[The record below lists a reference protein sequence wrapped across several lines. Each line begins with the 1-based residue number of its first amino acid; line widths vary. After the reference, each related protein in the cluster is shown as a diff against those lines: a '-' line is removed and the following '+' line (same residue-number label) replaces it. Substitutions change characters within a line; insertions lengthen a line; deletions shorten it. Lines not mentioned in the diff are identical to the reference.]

1 MSIQDLIYIFTSSF
15 IALFPVMNPIG
26 GGFIVNGFLQDLD
39 DAGRRTINK
48 KIVMNCLLIG
58 LGSLAA
64 GHLVLLLFGLAVP
77 VIQIG
82 GGIIICKTAW
92 EWLSE
97 SSSPTPNK
105 DKEKAIG
112 KLSVAD
118 IEGKLFYPISFP
130 TTIGPGSISVIF
142 ALMASTTVKGNL
154 LHTAAHYMVIGLVII
169 ALCAIFYVFL
179 SQGNR
184 MLRKVEKNGSLV
196 INKLIA
202 FITFCIGIQIFLNG
216 ISKAFHI
223 TVL

>member
-39 DAGRRTINK
+39 DAERKTINK
-48 KIVMNCLLIG
+48 KIIRNCLLIG
-58 LGSLAA
+58 LGSLAM
-64 GHLVLLLFGLAVP
+64 GHLVLLIFGLAVP

-97 SSSPTPNK
+97 SSSPTPDK
-105 DKEKAIG
+105 DKEKVIS
-112 KLSVAD
+112 KLSASD

-142 ALMASTTVKGNL
+142 ALMASASVKGNIL
-154 LHTAAHYMVIGLVII
+154 QTGVHYAIIALVII
-169 ALCAIFYVFL
+169 ALCGILYIFL
-179 SQGNR
+179 SQGTK
-184 MLRKVEKNGSLV
+184 MLKKIGKNGSLV